1 MRVLEGLEPKRVF
14 EYFEGICGFPHG
26 SGNVKAIGEYL
37 VAFAQEQGLWY
48 VQEACGNVIMKK
60 PATPGYENVP
70 PVILQGH
77 MDMVAVKTSDCQK
90 DMTTDGLDLFVEGDL
105 IGAKGTSLGGD
116 DGIALAYAMAILASD
131 DIPHPAIT
139 FVATVDEETGMYG
152 AADMDVSYLEGTRF
166 INIDSEEEGILLV
179 GCAGGL
185 STKGCFDK
193 EPTEYEGHSY
203 RISLQGLRGGHS
215 GVEIHKNHANAILL
229 LADVLHRLVGKNVK
243 LIRVTGGEKD
253 NAIPDAATAEVL
265 VCGDE
270 ENNKR
275 FTATADKLLA
285 ELLQTYQPKEP
296 NMQYTLTDVG
306 EGKCTGYSDRVA
318 KKLLAMLVQ
327 LPYGVRAM
335 TPELPDLVE
344 TSNNVGLLWEEG
356 NNTFVCCSA
365 RSSEESHKLAL
376 CGEIEELYQEA
387 GATAERLAG
396 YPGWAYRKESP
407 LRELF
412 VKKYTEQYGEPPLVQ
427 TIHAGLECGLFL
439 EKKPELDAISF
450 GPNIYDIHST
460 RERLSIASTE
470 RTWRLLLA
478 MLAER

>member
-1 MRVLEGLEPKRVF
+1 MKVLEGLEPKRVF
-14 EYFEGICGFPHG
+14 EYFEEICAIPHG

-37 VAFAQEQGLWY
+37 VAFAQKHGLWY
-48 VQEACGNVIMKK
+48 VQETCGNVIMKK

-77 MDMVAVKTSDCQK
+77 MDMVAVKTSDCTK
-90 DMTTDGLDLFVEGDL
+90 DMEKEGLDLFVEGDL
-105 IGAKGTSLGGD
+105 IGAKGTTLGGD
-116 DGIALAYAMAILASD
+116 DGIALAYAMAILSSD

-139 FVATVDEETGMYG
+139 FVATIDEETGMYG
-152 AADMDVSYLEGTRF
+152 AADVDVSYLEGNRF
-166 INIDSEEEGILLV
+166 YNIDSEEEGILLV
-179 GCAGGL
+179 GCAGGI
-185 STKGCFDK
+185 STKACFDK
-193 EPTEYEGHSY
+193 DATRYEGHNY

-215 GVEIHKNHANAILL
+215 GADIHKNHANAILL
-229 LADVLHRLVGKNVK
+229 LADVLRRLVGKNVK
-243 LIRVTGGEKD
+243 LVHFEGGEKN
-253 NAIPDAATAEVL
+253 NAIPSEATAGL
-265 VCGDE
+265 IVCGDE
-270 ENNKR
+270 ESNKR
-275 FTATADKLLA
+275 FVATAEKLLE
-285 ELLQTYQPKEP
+285 ELAQTYLPKEP
-296 NMQYTLTDVG
+296 EMQYALTDCEEG
-306 EGKCTGYSDRVA
+306 EGIGYGDAAA
-318 KKLLAMLVQ
+318 KKLLALLAQ

-335 TPELPDLVE
+335 SPELPGLVE

-356 NNTFVCCSA
+356 TNAFVCCSV

-387 GATAERLAG
+387 GAAVERLAG

-439 EKKPELDAISF
+439 EKMPELDAISF